1 VKTFG
6 ICVSDGVIAVDE
18 TLRSIAKSNA
28 TMFTEWK
35 PKYSG
40 NRDPAIFGDTELMES
55 LQDQP
60 QTLIYAD
67 RLRTCTAGV
76 TKKQIRVEIG

>member
-1 VKTFG
+1 MKLAYSNPEIHFLRRSNDPGCMETFG
-6 ICVSDGVIAVDE
+6 ICVSDGVIAFDD

-40 NRDPAIFGDTELMES
+40 HGDPAIFGDTELLES
-55 LQDQP
+55 L
-60 QTLIYAD
+60 
-67 RLRTCTAGV
+67 
-76 TKKQIRVEIG
+76 

>member
-1 VKTFG
+1 METFG

-18 TLRSIAKSNA
+18 TLRSIAKSHA

-40 NRDPAIFGDTELMES
+40 NGDPAIFGDTELLES
-55 LQDQP
+55 L
-60 QTLIYAD
+60 
-67 RLRTCTAGV
+67 
-76 TKKQIRVEIG
+76 

>member
-1 VKTFG
+1 METLG
-6 ICVSDGVIAVDE
+6 ICVSDGVIPVGE

-40 NRDPAIFGDTELMES
+40 HGDPATFGDTELVES
-55 LQDQP
+55 LEDQP
-60 QTLIYAD
+60 QTLIDAD
-67 RLRTCTAGV
+67 RLRTCTACV
-76 TKKQIRVEIG
+76 SKKQIRVEIG